1 MGKLFTPLKHGL
13 IPPTNTE
20 VASKAISNESVTENS
35 DVYRFGGD
43 KYSFNAHSSKY
54 PSDIVPQQ
62 PGNYPYPRD

>member
-1 MGKLFTPLKHGL
+1 MGKLFTPLRHGL
-13 IPPTNTE
+13 TVPTNTE
-20 VASKAISNESVTENS
+20 ATPKEISDEIVTDNP

-43 KYSFNAHSSKY
+43 KYSFKAISSRY